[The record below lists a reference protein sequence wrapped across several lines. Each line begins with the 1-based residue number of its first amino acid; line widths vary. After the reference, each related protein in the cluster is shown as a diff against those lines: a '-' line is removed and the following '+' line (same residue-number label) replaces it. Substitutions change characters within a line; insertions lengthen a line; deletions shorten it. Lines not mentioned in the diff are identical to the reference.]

1 MQALFSQLVA
11 GLSLGSILLL
21 AALGLALTFG
31 QMGVINMAHGE
42 FMMAGAYTA
51 FVAQGLIADAGTS
64 LLLAIPL
71 GFLVG
76 GVMGVVL
83 EATLIRR
90 MYHRPLDTLLVTWGV
105 SLILQQAARDI
116 FGAPNVDVRAPTW
129 LSGSVNIGV
138 TQVPAARLF
147 ILVLALTAVVGLS
160 TLLKMTPLGR
170 RIRGVVQNRDLAETV
185 GISTRS
191 TDRLTFF
198 IGSGLAGIAGVAL
211 TLLGSTGP
219 TLGTSYIVDAFLVVV
234 AGGIGQIKGAVIAAF
249 GLGLLQA
256 TFEYSTTASID
267 LRFLIGPN
275 GAGKTTL
282 VDAITGLAPAT
293 GSVRFGRT
301 ELIGKKVHRIARL
314 GVGRT
319 FQTASVFEELTV
331 LQNLDIA
338 AGTGRSALSLL
349 RRRSS
354 VPPVVE
360 QAMDIVG
367 LTAQRDR
374 PAGALAHGQKQW
386 LEIGMLLVQ
395 NARVLLL
402 DEPVAGMSADE
413 RVQTGEL
420 LRRIGAER
428 TVVVVEHDMD
438 FMRSF
443 ATSVTV
449 LHAGKVLSAGTVA
462 QVQADPKVQE
472 VYLGRA
478 EVAQ

>member
-11 GLSLGSILLL
+11 GLSLGSVLLL

-116 FGAPNVDVRAPTW
+116 FGAPNVEVRAPSW

-138 TQVPAARLF
+138 THVPAARLF
-147 ILVLALTAVVGLS
+147 ILVLAVAAVVGLS
-160 TLLKMTPLGR
+160 LLLKMTALGR
-170 RIRGVVQNRDLAETV
+170 RIRGVVQNRDLAQTV

-256 TFEYSTTASID
+256 TFEYSTTASV
-267 LRFLIGPN
+267 
-275 GAGKTTL
+275 A
-282 VDAITGLAPAT
+282 
-293 GSVRFGRT
+293 
-301 ELIGKKVHRIARL
+301 KVM
-314 GVGRT
+314 
-319 FQTASVFEELTV
+319 VF
-331 LQNLDIA
+331 
-338 AGTGRSALSLL
+338 
-349 RRRSS
+349 
-354 VPPVVE
+354 
-360 QAMDIVG
+360 
-367 LTAQRDR
+367 
-374 PAGALAHGQKQW
+374 
-386 LEIGMLLVQ
+386 
-395 NARVLLL
+395 
-402 DEPVAGMSADE
+402 
-413 RVQTGEL
+413 
-420 LRRIGAER
+420 
-428 TVVVVEHDMD
+428 VVVVV
-438 FMRSF
+438 FLQIRPQGIFSVRTRSL
-443 ATSVTV
+443 A
-449 LHAGKVLSAGTVA
+449 
-462 QVQADPKVQE
+462 
-472 VYLGRA
+472 
-478 EVAQ
+478 